1 MNFAE
6 ATPQLALPQS
16 SVMHRTSNFALTRNR
31 IGIVFVSLLMLASFT
46 TGCVTSQQYES
57 IQGQLDEAEQENSE
71 LRLARQD
78 AQIQSRELEGQVE
91 RLQGENEALA
101 DEASAL
107 STEALRLREEVE
119 RLTELN
125 DALTNQSSGHLSDIA
140 EENRQLLED
149 VMKIREELQRR
160 EDRLN
165 RLERDLNKK
174 SEELEARSQRVQ
186 ELESL
191 LEARERAA
199 EALRARLAEAL
210 LGFQGKG
217 LNVEQRN
224 GKVYVSMEA
233 QLLFPSGSATVD
245 PRGREALQGLASVI
259 AEQTDLEIVVEGH
272 TDTDQVRST
281 SIPRDNWE
289 LSVLRATAVVNIM
302 LENPGVDA
310 SMLAASGRSEFH
322 PVDPADK
329 SKNRRIEVILAPN
342 LDSLFELISE

>member
-1 MNFAE
+1 M
-6 ATPQLALPQS
+6 TALC
-16 SVMHRTSNFALTRNR
+16 L
-31 IGIVFVSLLMLASFT
+31 VF
-46 TGCVTSQQYES
+46 TGCVSTQQYEALQS
-57 IQGQLDEAEQENSE
+57 RLDEAEEENAS
-71 LRLARQD
+71 LRLSRQD
-78 AQIQSRELEGQVE
+78 AEIASRELEGEIAKLTDQNASLNADVE
-91 RLQGENEALA
+91 RIGAQAK
-101 DEASAL
+101 
-107 STEALRLREEVE
+107 RLREEVA

-125 DALTNQSSGHLSDIA
+125 DALTDQSSGRLSNIA

-149 VMKIREELQRR
+149 VMRIREELQER

-165 RLERDLNKK
+165 RLERDLNEK
-174 SEELEARSQRVQ
+174 SALLEARSQRVE

-233 QLLFPSGSATVD
+233 QLLFPSGSAQVD
-245 PRGREALQGLASVI
+245 PVGREALAGLAEVI

-281 SIPRDNWE
+281 SIPRNNWE
-289 LSVLRATAVVNIM
+289 LSVLRATAVVSIL
-302 LENPGVDA
+302 LETPGVDP
-310 SMLAASGRSEFH
+310 SMLSASGRSEYH
-322 PVDPADK
+322 PVDASDK
-329 SKNRRIEVILAPN
+329 AKNRRIEVILAPN
-342 LDSLFELISE
+342 LDSLYELIAD

>member
-1 MNFAE
+1 M
-6 ATPQLALPQS
+6 
-16 SVMHRTSNFALTRNR
+16 
-31 IGIVFVSLLMLASFT
+31 
-46 TGCVTSQQYES
+46 
-57 IQGQLDEAEQENSE
+57 
-71 LRLARQD
+71 RLSRQD
-78 AQIQSRELEGQVE
+78 AEIASRELEGKLAKLKDQNTSLNEDIE
-91 RLQGENEALA
+91 RIGAQAKL
-101 DEASAL
+101 
-107 STEALRLREEVE
+107 LREEVA

-125 DALTNQSSGHLSDIA
+125 DALTDQSSGRLSNIA

-149 VMKIREELQRR
+149 VMRIREELQER

-165 RLERDLNKK
+165 RLERDLNEK
-174 SEELEARSQRVQ
+174 SALLEARSQRVE

-233 QLLFPSGSATVD
+233 QLLFPSGSAQVD
-245 PRGREALQGLASVI
+245 PVGREALAGLAEVI

-281 SIPRDNWE
+281 SIPRNNWE
-289 LSVLRATAVVNIM
+289 LSVLRATAVVGIL
-302 LENPGVDA
+302 LENPGVDPA
-310 SMLAASGRSEFH
+310 MLSASGRSEYH
-322 PVDPADK
+322 PVDASDK
-329 SKNRRIEVILAPN
+329 AKNRRIEVILAPN
-342 LDSLFELISE
+342 LDSLYQLISD

>member
-1 MNFAE
+1 MTFR
-6 ATPQLALPQS
+6 TFS
-16 SVMHRTSNFALTRNR
+16 SFQMSRPVVAVLTAMCL
-31 IGIVFVSLLMLASFT
+31 VFI
-46 TGCVTSQQYES
+46 GCVSTQQYEALQS
-57 IQGQLDEAEQENSE
+57 QLDEAEEENAS
-71 LRLARQD
+71 LRLSRQD
-78 AQIQSRELEGQVE
+78 AEIASRELEGKLAKLKDQNTSLNEDIE
-91 RLQGENEALA
+91 RIGAQAKL
-101 DEASAL
+101 
-107 STEALRLREEVE
+107 LREEVA

-125 DALTNQSSGHLSDIA
+125 DALTDQSSGRLSNIA

-149 VMKIREELQRR
+149 VMRIREELQER

-165 RLERDLNKK
+165 RLERDLNEK
-174 SEELEARSQRVQ
+174 SALLEARSQRVE

-233 QLLFPSGSATVD
+233 QLLFPSGSAQVD
-245 PRGREALQGLASVI
+245 PVGREALAGLAEVI

-281 SIPRDNWE
+281 SIPRNNWE
-289 LSVLRATAVVNIM
+289 LSVLRATAVVGIL
-302 LENPGVDA
+302 LENPGVDPA
-310 SMLAASGRSEFH
+310 MLSASGRSEYH
-322 PVDPADK
+322 PVDASDK
-329 SKNRRIEVILAPN
+329 AKNRRIEVILAPN
-342 LDSLFELISE
+342 LDSLYELISD

>member
-1 MNFAE
+1 MTFR
-6 ATPQLALPQS
+6 TFSSFQMSRPVVAL
-16 SVMHRTSNFALTRNR
+16 LTAMYL
-31 IGIVFVSLLMLASFT
+31 VF
-46 TGCVTSQQYES
+46 TGCVSTQQYEALQS
-57 IQGQLDEAEQENSE
+57 QLDEAEEENAS
-71 LRLARQD
+71 LRLSRQD
-78 AQIQSRELEGQVE
+78 AEIASRELEGKLAKLKDQNTSLNEDIE
-91 RLQGENEALA
+91 RIGAQAKL
-101 DEASAL
+101 
-107 STEALRLREEVE
+107 LREEVA

-125 DALTNQSSGHLSDIA
+125 DALTDQSSGRLSNIA

-149 VMKIREELQRR
+149 VMRIREELQER

-165 RLERDLNKK
+165 RLERDLNEK
-174 SEELEARSQRVQ
+174 SALLEARSQRVE

-233 QLLFPSGSATVD
+233 QLLFPSGSAQVD
-245 PRGREALQGLASVI
+245 PVGREALAGLAEVI

-281 SIPRDNWE
+281 SIPRNNWE
-289 LSVLRATAVVNIM
+289 LSVLRATAVVGIL
-302 LENPGVDA
+302 LENPGVDPA
-310 SMLAASGRSEFH
+310 MLSASGRSEYH
-322 PVDPADK
+322 PVDASDK
-329 SKNRRIEVILAPN
+329 AKNRRIEVILAPN
-342 LDSLFELISE
+342 LDSLYELISD

>member
-1 MNFAE
+1 MTFRPAFSFRLSRPLVGLLT
-6 ATPQLALPQS
+6 ALCLA
-16 SVMHRTSNFALTRNR
+16 F
-31 IGIVFVSLLMLASFT
+31 
-46 TGCVTSQQYES
+46 TGCVSTQQYEALQS
-57 IQGQLDEAEQENSE
+57 QLDEAEAENAS
-71 LRLARQD
+71 LRLSRQD
-78 AQIQSRELEGQVE
+78 AEISSRELEGELAKLTGQNASLNEDVE
-91 RLQGENEALA
+91 RIGSQAKL
-101 DEASAL
+101 
-107 STEALRLREEVE
+107 LREEVA

-125 DALTNQSSGHLSDIA
+125 EALTDQSSGRLSNIA

-149 VMKIREELQRR
+149 VMRIREELQER

-165 RLERDLNKK
+165 RLERDLNEK
-174 SEELEARSQRVQ
+174 SALLEARSQRVE

-233 QLLFPSGSATVD
+233 QLLFPSGSAQVD
-245 PRGREALQGLASVI
+245 PVGREALVGLASVI

-281 SIPRDNWE
+281 SIPRNNWE
-289 LSVLRATAVVNIM
+289 LSVLRATAVVSIL
-302 LENPGVDA
+302 LETPGVDP
-310 SMLAASGRSEFH
+310 SMLSASGRSEYH
-322 PVDPADK
+322 PVDASDK
-329 SKNRRIEVILAPN
+329 AKNRRIEVILAPN
-342 LDSLFELISE
+342 LDSLYELIAD

>member
-1 MNFAE
+1 MTAMC
-6 ATPQLALPQS
+6 L
-16 SVMHRTSNFALTRNR
+16 
-31 IGIVFVSLLMLASFT
+31 VF
-46 TGCVTSQQYES
+46 TGCVSTQQYEALQS
-57 IQGQLDEAEQENSE
+57 QLDEAEEENAS
-71 LRLARQD
+71 LRLSRQD
-78 AQIQSRELEGQVE
+78 AEIASRELEGKLAKLKDQNTSLNEDIE
-91 RLQGENEALA
+91 RIGAQAKL
-101 DEASAL
+101 
-107 STEALRLREEVE
+107 LREEVA

-125 DALTNQSSGHLSDIA
+125 DALTDQSSGRLSNIA

-149 VMKIREELQRR
+149 VMRIREELQER

-165 RLERDLNKK
+165 RLERDLNEK
-174 SEELEARSQRVQ
+174 SALLEARSQRVE

-233 QLLFPSGSATVD
+233 QLLFPSGSAQVD
-245 PRGREALQGLASVI
+245 PVGREALAGLAEVI

-281 SIPRDNWE
+281 SIPRNNWE
-289 LSVLRATAVVNIM
+289 LSVLRATAVVGIL
-302 LENPGVDA
+302 LENPGVDPA
-310 SMLAASGRSEFH
+310 MLSASGRSEYH
-322 PVDPADK
+322 PVDASDK
-329 SKNRRIEVILAPN
+329 AKNRRIEVILAPN
-342 LDSLFELISE
+342 LDSLYELISD